1 MKKNEYMVS
10 ELIDVTNLQ
19 EFLLLSFFTIIGL
32 ILFWQVWKDYQST
45 KRIYIKREQ
54 EKIDMLVIKRLLLV
68 NICAQTFSYF
78 IECVGYAFLKNCQTN
93 NYYIISIIYLICNVT
108 YMTSLYMCC
117 WKSTLIW
124 GQLIL
129 LKLSISSSIIDFLK
143 KYSII
148 EVLIVFMNLCVC
160 LFYFIQVKSIVN
172 LIVSIISTLML
183 ILFLIVSFFFQKY
196 IILIQNE
203 IPNQTKRRIFIS
215 IIFLSCALGLRICW
229 NLFLMIQQDNLII
242 RLKYQEVEVTCNM
255 KGSIYWFIYEL
266 LYFPIAN
273 LIPVFLFN
281 RIYSQQRIVPQ
292 NQINRL
298 INEE

>member
-54 EKIDMLVIKRLLLV
+54 EKIDMLVIKRLLLI

-108 YMTSLYMCC
+108 YMTSLYICC

-160 LFYFIQVKSIVN
+160 LFYFIQVKSVVN

-215 IIFLSCALGLRICW
+215 IIFLSCALSLRICW

-242 RLKYQEVEVTCNM
+242 KLKYQKDEVTCNT